1 MNRLNHAG
9 IACALYCAAAWCCI
23 CTAMGSS
30 SANADVVTADWNN
43 NTSFA
48 YEITHM
54 PDFDQRRMAA
64 GGIFGLPGNG
74 GMYCVPTSTTN
85 MMAYAANHGF
95 ADLGPG
101 PNNWQNAST
110 YNTATLNIFTMGL
123 LMDTDA
129 VDGTGGDG
137 WLNGA
142 NQWLDDSDLKSQ
154 FTVQLLYH
162 TGLLGPNLNLLA
174 QKGIQGNLV
183 SLAYGRY
190 ERTGTVDGTPLFKRV
205 GGHIVTMAKAER
217 NGQTQK
223 LWVRDP
229 ADDPANTTQ
238 SPFMNRLWNVENV
251 LVYVEGSPNVQRIYS
266 ALDYEAPA
274 IGEKVRFID
283 GALTLKPKFGMS
295 FTNTGG
301 IWSIVLSQPFVLH
314 GFSQIPSQIDLAPA
328 GAVLDG
334 IVTGDANEAFTLQAI
349 PGVPPRLHRIDLI
362 TRESQ
367 ALTELASADQIAFS
381 PKPAVYVMSESKL
394 RCVDLTTEVPGIV
407 TIDLPLPGSAVTYD
421 DVLNEVVV
429 LSIEGHKV
437 LRYSSLEIIP
447 CVMPIPASIPLEGFA
462 KIAVDPT
469 TGMHWFVS
477 QATDTLYGWK
487 INAAGAQVIEQA
499 TLPGKLQPISVDFD
513 DMGHMFVGHAEGV
526 TEFVN
531 GAPFAG
537 WIVVP
542 NSSFGKA
549 PGGAAFRVTKSLT
562 NFDPLLHAGPAWNNI
577 DPEELSFG
585 QIVLDC
591 DGDVTHNGFVDVDDL
606 LGVINDWGTCP
617 IGPCSGDATGN
628 RIVDVDDLL
637 EVINGWGLCS

>member
-1 MNRLNHAG
+1 MNSLMNRRG
-9 IACALYCAAAWCCI
+9 IACVVCCAWVA
-23 CTAMGSS
+23 GSP
-30 SANADVVTADWNN
+30 AHADVVTAQWNN

-54 PDFDQRRMAA
+54 PDLDQRRVAA
-64 GGIFGLPGNG
+64 SGIFGLPGNG
-74 GMYCVPTSTTN
+74 SMYCVPTSTVN

-95 ADLGPG
+95 ADLAPG

-110 YNTATLNIFTMGL
+110 YNTATLNILVMGL
-123 LMDTDA
+123 LMGTDA
-129 VDGTGGDG
+129 AGGTDGNG

-142 NQWLDDSDLKSQ
+142 NQWLDDSNLKSQ

-183 SLAYGRY
+183 SLAYGRW
-190 ERTGTVDGTPLFKRV
+190 ERTGTVDGFPLFKRV

-217 NGQTQK
+217 NGQTMK

-229 ADDPANTTQ
+229 ADDSANTSQ
-238 SPFMNRLWNVENV
+238 STFMNRLWNVQNV

-266 ALDYEAPA
+266 ALDYEVPA
-274 IGEKVRFID
+274 IGEKVRFVD

-301 IWSIVLSQPFVLH
+301 IWSIVLTQPFVLQ
-314 GFSQIPSQIDLAPA
+314 GFNQTPSQINLTTA

-334 IVTGDANEAFTLQAI
+334 IVTGDANEAFTLQEI

-362 TRESQ
+362 TNESQ

-381 PKPAVYVMSESKL
+381 PKPAVYVISESKL
-394 RCVDLTTEVPGIV
+394 RCVDLTTEIPNIV
-407 TIDLPLPGSAVTYD
+407 TIDLPFPGDAVTYD
-421 DVLNEVVV
+421 HVLNEVVV
-429 LSIEGHKV
+429 LSIPGRKV

-447 CVMPIPASIPLEGFA
+447 CVMPIPESIPLEGLA

-477 QATDTLYGWK
+477 EATNTLYGWK
-487 INAAGAQVIEQA
+487 MNAAGASVIEQA
-499 TLPGKLQPISVDFD
+499 SLPGNLQPISVDFD
-513 DMGHMFVGHAEGV
+513 DIGHMFVGHAEGV
-526 TEFVN
+526 TELVN
-531 GAPFAG
+531 GAPVAG

-542 NSSFGKA
+542 ESAFGKA
-549 PGGAAFRVTKSLT
+549 PGGAAFRMAKSLT
-562 NFDPLLHAGPAWNNI
+562 NFDPVLHTGPAWNNI
-577 DPEELSFG
+577 DPEELTFG
-585 QIVLDC
+585 QMVLDC

-606 LGVINDWGTCP
+606 LMVINGWGGCP
-617 IGPCSGDATGN
+617 IGPCEADATGN

-637 EVINGWGLCS
+637 ATINGWGLCP